1 MPRFFAE
8 LPDRLCAGDPA
19 RVTGQDAVHIRRAL
33 RMREGE
39 SLILCDGAGSDYA
52 CVIEGFDGD
61 AVVLRVKECR
71 ATTAEPSLQV
81 TLYQGLPKGDKMDWI
96 VQKAVEL
103 GVQRIVPVEMSRSV
117 ARLGANDAKKQERW
131 QRIADEA
138 AGQCGRGIQ
147 PQVLPAVPF
156 RQAVQAMEAQ
166 TVIVFYEGGGRSLRT
181 LADAGMRE
189 ASLLIGP
196 EGGIDDREVKQLRTM
211 GAAFATLGP
220 RILRCE
226 TAPVA
231 ALAALMALTGNME

>member
-39 SLILCDGAGSDYA
+39 SLILCDGAGTDYA

-117 ARLGANDAKKQERW
+117 ARLGVNDAKKQERW

-181 LADAGMRE
+181 LTDAGRRE
-189 ASLLIGP
+189 VSLVIGP
-196 EGGIDDREVKQLRTM
+196 EGGIDDREGEQLKAM

>member
-1 MPRFFAE
+1 
-8 LPDRLCAGDPA
+8 
-19 RVTGQDAVHIRRAL
+19 
-33 RMREGE
+33 
-39 SLILCDGAGSDYA
+39 
-52 CVIEGFDGD
+52 
-61 AVVLRVKECR
+61 
-71 ATTAEPSLQV
+71 
-81 TLYQGLPKGDKMDWI
+81 MDWI

-147 PQVLPAVPF
+147 PRVLPAVPF
-156 RQAVQAMEAQ
+156 RQALQDMAGQ
-166 TVIVFYEGGGRSLRT
+166 TVIVFYEGGGRPLRT

-189 ASLLIGP
+189 AALVIGP
-196 EGGIDDREVKQLRTM
+196 EGGIDDREVEHLRAA